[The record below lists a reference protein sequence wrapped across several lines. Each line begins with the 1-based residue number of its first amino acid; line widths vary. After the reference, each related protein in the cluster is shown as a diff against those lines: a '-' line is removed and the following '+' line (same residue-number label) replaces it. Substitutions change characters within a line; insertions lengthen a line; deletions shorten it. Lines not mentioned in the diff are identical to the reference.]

1 MATNITSPSGL
12 HGLCS
17 KEQLHLLDAIDSLRS
32 EGINHYISLPQII
45 VCGDQSSG
53 KSSVLEAISGV
64 SFPVKSNMC
73 TRFPTELVLRKTAS
87 SGVNVSIVPHHSR
100 SAAEKESMAQFA
112 GKLDDF
118 KQLPNLIENAKV
130 AMGIM
135 ALGKA
140 FSNDLLRIE
149 VSGPD
154 RPHLTIVDLPGLIHS
169 ENKHQ
174 SAADVELIKGVV
186 QGYMQ
191 EPRSIILA
199 VVSAKN
205 DYANQVVLKLA
216 RSADPTGKRTL
227 GVITKP
233 DALLPGSG
241 SEQMYIDLA
250 KNKDVEFH
258 LGWHVLRNAD
268 SEAEAWTLGQRDTE
282 EAKFFSS
289 GNWAALA
296 SSMLGIQ
303 NLRSRL
309 SSLLLQQISS
319 ELPNLINEIDA
330 KSSICQEELNK
341 LGQPRISVEQQ
352 RLFLMHISQSFQAIV
367 GAAVDGSYTYAFFG
381 DAMSS
386 SGYRRRFRAVVQ
398 NLGVKF
404 ASDISTKGQK
414 VHIGLT
420 TGRTNQNPGDETAT
434 ISRADYLEKV
444 IQIMEKTRGRELPGM
459 LNPMIIADLF
469 REQSAPWEAIAWA
482 HVQSTWIAAREFLKD
497 AIHHVTD
504 PNTSKK
510 MWDLVLATRLDAV
523 LVSLKAKTAAL
534 LKPHQDGHPIT
545 YNHYFTDTLQKI
557 RLERQKGE
565 LTPVVQKFLD
575 GLQSDIAQT
584 RSYHVCISDAGRVE
598 NLVGQLINKTEPNM
612 THFAASEAIDA
623 LEAYYKVSHSATV
636 LWFQS
641 LIVLRSHSSV
651 LSMILR

>member
-1 MATNITSPSGL
+1 MVTDIVSPSGL

-100 SAAEKESMAQFA
+100 SAAEKESMAEFS
-112 GKLDDF
+112 GKLEDF
-118 KQLPNLIENAKV
+118 KELPNLIENAKA

-174 SAADVELIKGVV
+174 SAADVELIKDVV

-216 RSADPTGKRTL
+216 RSADPAGKRTL

-233 DALLPGSG
+233 DTLLAGSG
-241 SEQMYIDLA
+241 SETMYINLA
-250 KNKDVEFH
+250 GNKDVEFR

-268 SEAEAWTLGQRDTE
+268 SEADSWTPAQRDAK
-282 EAKFFSS
+282 EAEFFFS
-289 GNWAALA
+289 GNWQGV
-296 SSMLGIQ
+296 SQSNLGIK

-309 SSLLLQQISS
+309 SKLLLEQISS
-319 ELPNLINEIDA
+319 ELPNLIAEIGVKYA
-330 KSSICQEELNK
+330 QCELK
-341 LGQPRISVEQQ
+341 LKGLGQPRTSVEQQ
-352 RLFLMHISQSFQAIV
+352 RTYLIEISQAFQEIV
-367 GAAVDGSYTYAFFG
+367 AAAVNGTYTDPFFDDPVSATGSK
-381 DAMSS
+381 
-386 SGYRRRFRAVVQ
+386 RRFRAVIQ
-398 NLGVKF
+398 NLGGQF
-404 ASDISTKGQK
+404 AEELLDEGRYSDFLLAFRDMPSGSGCEE
-414 VHIGLT
+414 V
-420 TGRTNQNPGDETAT
+420 
-434 ISRADYLEKV
+434 EKMV
-444 IQIMEKTRGRELPGM
+444 IDIMERGRGRELPGTFS
-459 LNPMIIADLF
+459 PMIITDLF
-469 REQSAPWEAIAWA
+469 KKLSSSWEATLES
-482 HVQSTWIAAREFLKD
+482 HVQRVWTAAQEFLKD
-497 AIHHVTD
+497 IVEHIADPDTKDAIWEAIL
-504 PNTSKK
+504 
-510 MWDLVLATRLDAV
+510 M
-523 LVSLKAKTAAL
+523 AKLNHNLAL
-534 LKPHQDGHPIT
+534 LKERVVALMKPHRNGHPIT
-545 YNHYFTDTLQKI
+545 YNMDFQDAFKELQ
-557 RLERQKGE
+557 LERRRQPFK
-565 LTPVVQKFLD
+565 L
-575 GLQSDIAQT
+575 
-584 RSYHVCISDAGRVE
+584 
-598 NLVGQLINKTEPNM
+598 
-612 THFAASEAIDA
+612 AIDA
-623 LEAYYKVSHSATV
+623 FFKKHSISPNHRVGNEMNVEELVNDLITRTGWEETCSAGSKAVDMAQAYYDASYSNKSKTPHVR
-636 LWFQS
+636 F
-641 LIVLRSHSSV
+641 
-651 LSMILR
+651 